1 MGDEQKSKLRLEIAH
16 VLFIDIV
23 GYSKLRINEQSAQID
38 TLRDIVCGTEQ
49 FHAAEAEGKLL
60 RLPSGDG
67 GALAFRNSPEAPVL
81 CAEEIAKALK
91 SHPDL
96 RVRMGIHSGPVNE
109 VTDLNEQANIAGAG
123 INIAQRIMDCGDAGH
138 ILVSKHAAEDLE
150 QYDQWQ
156 PYLHDLGECEGKHG
170 ERLHVVNL
178 YNNEIGNPAVPGK
191 FGRKAIAGTTASAA
205 TGNRRRYSIVAMAIG
220 ALIVLG
226 VTSLFLTTRTA
237 FRNIAGRGG
246 PASPISE
253 KSIAVLPFENLSDD
267 KSNAYFTDG
276 IQDEILTRLSKIAA
290 LKVISRTSTQ
300 KYKSAPE
307 NLREVGRQLGVANFL
322 EGSVQKVAN
331 AVHVNVQLIRAATAE
346 HLWAESYNRKLD
358 DVFGVEGEVANAIA
372 DQLNAKLSGAE
383 QKAVA
388 EKPTQ
393 SSAAYDVYLRAVAID
408 NEGNLDTTKRV
419 ADLYVEAVRLDSQFA
434 LAWAHLAVS
443 RSYLYFNGVDL
454 DKNSGGAVKE
464 AADRA
469 MSLQP
474 ELGEA
479 WVAQGVYRYR
489 VLRDFQGALRS
500 YEEALRRLP
509 NSALVLEQ
517 MAHLER
523 RLGQFDVAQKHYQA
537 AAELDPRNIDILLTL
552 ADALQTVRRYDDA
565 RAALDRALEI
575 APGNEGALA
584 VKALSFQ
591 AQGRLNEAA
600 EILAK
605 APANSQNEALTFARV
620 SQLYGERRFD
630 EAIAQIQQHTPA
642 AFAND
647 PRIITFLGVCQQL
660 AGKTDEARAT
670 FTRAAAAMKPTPDS
684 IVAVDARQLPCHL
697 AWAYAGLGE
706 KEKALEQARQA
717 ITDYDNDAL
726 SKPFAETALAIVQAQ
741 TGDIDSA
748 IAALP
753 HLLEAPN
760 GVTVGNLRSDPIWDA
775 LRNDPRFQKLVA
787 GK

>member
-1 MGDEQKSKLRLEIAH
+1 MADEQKSKLRLEIAH

-23 GYSKLRINEQSAQID
+23 GYSKLRTNEQSAQIEK
-38 TLRDIVCGTEQ
+38 LREIVRGTEQ
-49 FHAAEAEGKLL
+49 FRAAEAEGKLL
-60 RLPSGDG
+60 RLPTGDG
-67 GALAFRNSPEAPVL
+67 GALAFRNSPEAPVI

-91 SHPDL
+91 SHPEI

-156 PYLHDLGECEGKHG
+156 PYLHGLGECEVKHG
-170 ERLHVVNL
+170 ERLHVVNF
-178 YNNEIGNPAVPGK
+178 YNHGIGNPAIPEK
-191 FGRKAIAGTTASAA
+191 FARNRIAGTVPSALKK
-205 TGNRRRYSIVAMAIG
+205 RRRYSIVAMAIG
-220 ALIVLG
+220 ALIVVG
-226 VTSLFLTTRTA
+226 VSAFFFTTRSA
-237 FRNIAGRGG
+237 FRNITGRGQ
-246 PASPISE
+246 PALSISE
-253 KSIAVLPFENLSDD
+253 KSIAVLPFQNLSDD

-300 KYKSAPE
+300 KYKSTPG
-307 NLREVGRQLGVANFL
+307 NLREIGQELGVAHFL

-393 SSAAYDVYLRAVAID
+393 SSAAYDVYLRAIAID

-419 ADLYVEAVRLDSQFA
+419 ADLYVEAVRLDPQFA
-434 LAWAHLAVS
+434 LAWAHLAVA

-454 DKNSGGAVKE
+454 DRNSGAAVKE

-647 PRIITFLGVCQQL
+647 PRIITFLGLCQQL

-753 HLLEAPN
+753 HLLEVPN
-760 GVTVGNLRSDPIWDA
+760 GVTVGNLRSDPIWDP